1 MEYTI
6 QKLASL
12 AGISVRTLH
21 YYDEIGLLK
30 PARIEKNGYR
40 KYSEEEL
47 VKLQQILFFRELEF
61 PLEHIKQMFESPNFN
76 QIEALKDQRK
86 LIVMKKSRLESLLK
100 TIDKTINSMKNEK
113 PMSDYDRY
121 GALSDEQVEEYKEE
135 VRQKYGEKAYR
146 ESEERYGKL
155 SEADKKRI
163 GDRGIAIT
171 KAVADNMDKGAKS
184 TEVQAAIKDWHD
196 HIHNFYD
203 CSLEIFRGLGN
214 LYVDDKRFT
223 AYYEKVKPGLAQFMH
238 EAMDY
243 YCDLKEDRIK

>member
-40 KYSEEEL
+40 KYGEEEQI
-47 VKLQQILFFRELEF
+47 KLQQILFFRELEF
-61 PLEHIKQMFESPNFN
+61 PLEQIKEMFESPNFN
-76 QIEALKDQRK
+76 RIEALRDQKK
-86 LIVMKKSRLESLLK
+86 LVMMKKSRLENLLK
-100 TIDKTINSMKNEK
+100 TIDKTINSMEKNK
-113 PMSDYDRY
+113 PLSEYDRY
-121 GALSDEQVEEYKEE
+121 GALSDDQVESYKEE
-135 VRQKYGEKAYR
+135 VRQKYGEKAFR
-146 ESEERYGKL
+146 ESQERYGKL
-155 SEADKKRI
+155 TEADKKRI

-171 KAVADNMDKGAKS
+171 QAVADNMDKGIKS
-184 TEVQAAIKDWHD
+184 KEVQSAIKDWHD

-243 YCDLKEDRIK
+243 YCDKKEGKIK